1 MDDVTVQDVLS
12 SHHHHHHYLHH
23 HNNNTNNKN
32 HNGTASSPS
41 SAPAPNNRGLP
52 NSKKTLRPRMSY
64 CFFPV
69 DASNKAIDQARQLKI
84 LRKENAELKALLEK
98 KAAPLGDCTSP
109 PSIDNNIN
117 IYHNSPRATKRAP
130 SSSLQWRVRPEEPP
144 DSLIYGCLS
153 AQEIQSKLDQ
163 LESQPKHCRPV
174 SLAHPALRE
183 VNTFAYQDAPAD
195 PFPSLWKPSLGP
207 KSLLDILPSPEEIYS
222 LLTVFDKQAQCFQ
235 YIPNK
240 LATPEVECFLA
251 DLQNGAER
259 NPQMLGMILAAMA
272 HAVQFRQFGKNVQQ
286 WVPGAMEKELFQ
298 ADIYIAASMHA
309 LRLSSYMNRPTLLAV
324 QTLLLIGA
332 YLINTGKFLDAYT
345 LYGQTIRV
353 AQGMGLH
360 QDPQSLT
367 PTPSQKECHLR
378 RNLWW
383 LMLFMDQFYSM
394 TLGRPLGICGIGN
407 CPPSSQLSFCEL
419 GDNQKARRLEMYVN
433 QYTVL
438 SRQIISCE
446 SLTNTKIDEF
456 TDRLLQL
463 QETLPA
469 LVRFKESWLDEQE
482 CQVVAPEWPLNFH
495 AAVFHCY
502 IHNYLILLNRKRQG
516 SAAGRGRPKKHSD
529 DRPERGYATVISSC
543 HEVLRTFFY
552 CRKNIPISLVH
563 WSLGQQAFNAAMLLT
578 LNMLE
583 RRPSNRADYEAVAS
597 AYNIFREMQEKS
609 VSRPAKIAVE
619 RLKGVLDAVTA
630 MQNNDYAHHQQQQQQ
645 QQQPP
650 PPPKLRETETVM
662 SNRGMILIEDPE
674 IRVTGS
680 NGNVYY
686 APTGFRLM
694 DLELSTLMPASGS
707 QTPESP
713 GTSRKRRRRSADDV
727 GPSSGGDQG
736 SNKAVKLERSRSAS
750 GVAPT
755 PTTHLRKICPRK
767 VEAKEVNDGLSIYT
781 RHIQQKAAR
790 NGQHPYSFSR
800 SGFGLQVMT
809 HEVPVQVLPISMEN
823 QDHHQYAASALYLH
837 QSVSH
842 GLPDF
847 NQQIFSSYACAGI
860 Y

>member
-1 MDDVTVQDVLS
+1 
-12 SHHHHHHYLHH
+12 
-23 HNNNTNNKN
+23 
-32 HNGTASSPS
+32 
-41 SAPAPNNRGLP
+41 
-52 NSKKTLRPRMSY
+52 
-64 CFFPV
+64 
-69 DASNKAIDQARQLKI
+69 
-84 LRKENAELKALLEK
+84 
-98 KAAPLGDCTSP
+98 
-109 PSIDNNIN
+109 
-117 IYHNSPRATKRAP
+117 
-130 SSSLQWRVRPEEPP
+130 
-144 DSLIYGCLS
+144 
-153 AQEIQSKLDQ
+153 
-163 LESQPKHCRPV
+163 
-174 SLAHPALRE
+174 
-183 VNTFAYQDAPAD
+183 
-195 PFPSLWKPSLGP
+195 
-207 KSLLDILPSPEEIYS
+207 
-222 LLTVFDKQAQCFQ
+222 
-235 YIPNK
+235 
-240 LATPEVECFLA
+240 
-251 DLQNGAER
+251 
-259 NPQMLGMILAAMA
+259 
-272 HAVQFRQFGKNVQQ
+272 
-286 WVPGAMEKELFQ
+286 
-298 ADIYIAASMHA
+298 
-309 LRLSSYMNRPTLLAV
+309 MNRPTLLAV

-353 AQGMGLH
+353 AQGMGCMYYHRLYTYVEAETDQLGNLVH

-367 PTPSQKECHLR
+367 PAPSQKECDLR

-407 CPPSSQLSFCEL
+407 CPPSSQLAFCEL
-419 GDNQKARRLEMYVN
+419 GDNQKARRLEMYLN
-433 QYTVL
+433 QYTIL

-469 LVRFKESWLDEQE
+469 LVRFKESWLDEEE

-529 DRPERGYATVISSC
+529 DKPERGYATVISSC

-563 WSLGQQAFNAAMLLT
+563 WSLSQQAFNAAMLLT

-583 RRPSNRADYEAVAS
+583 RRPSDRADFQAVAS

-609 VSRPAKIAVE
+609 VSRPAKMAVE

-630 MQNNDYAHHQQQQQQ
+630 MQNNDYGHHQQQQ
-645 QQQPP
+645 
-650 PPPKLRETETVM
+650 KLQETETVM

-674 IRVTGS
+674 IRATAC
-680 NGNVYY
+680 NGKVYY
-686 APTGFRLM
+686 APPGFRVMELG
-694 DLELSTLMPASGS
+694 LSTLTPASGS
-707 QTPESP
+707 QMPESP
-713 GTSRKRRRRSADDV
+713 GTSRKRRRRSSEDD

-736 SNKAVKLERSRSAS
+736 SNKAVKLERPRSSS
-750 GVAPT
+750 GVLPT
-755 PTTHLRKICPRK
+755 STTHLRRICPRK
-767 VEAKEVNDGLSIYT
+767 VEAKEVNDGLNIYT
-781 RHIQQKAAR
+781 RHIQQKVGR
-790 NGQHPYSFSR
+790 DRQHPYSFSH

-809 HEVPVQVLPISMEN
+809 HEVPVQVLPISIEN
-823 QDHHQYAASALYLH
+823 HNNHQYAASALYLH

-847 NQQIFSSYACAGI
+847 DQQIFSSYAYAGI
-860 Y
+860 L